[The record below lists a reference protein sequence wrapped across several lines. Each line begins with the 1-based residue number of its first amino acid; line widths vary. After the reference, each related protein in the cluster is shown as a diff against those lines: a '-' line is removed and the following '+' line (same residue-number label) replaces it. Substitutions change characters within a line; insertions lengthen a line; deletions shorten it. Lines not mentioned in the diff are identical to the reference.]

1 MITTGSV
8 TPFANASKPLGP
20 AQRKKFAKHSL
31 ERTLRGIGCKLVL
44 VEDPEATAKNDGARR
59 ETEATASPTQ
69 TIAVSSHLESA
80 GAS

>member
-1 MITTGSV
+1 
-8 TPFANASKPLGP
+8 
-20 AQRKKFAKHSL
+20 L

-44 VEDPEATAKNDGARR
+44 VEDPEATAKMMARR